1 LAKRENIYLGNF
13 IRYSVYA
20 HQDTNPFHYYK
31 LTVPFSVF
39 MLKQYKKRSIFAFKT
54 GIIFQNSAAHERK

>member
-13 IRYSVYA
+13 IRYSIHAV
-20 HQDTNPFHYYK
+20 QDNNLLHYYK
-31 LTVPFSVF
+31 LTIPFSVF